1 MDEQLFKPGDLVWF
15 EPGIGFPLPGEVLE
29 IHEAAQITV
38 IGTSIDGKVR
48 KYFNTTG
55 FSSGTLTLTGM
66 WEVEVLW
73 NLRLSTVSRIIVLYT
88 HLHVF

>member
-1 MDEQLFKPGDLVWF
+1 MDEQLFRPGDLVWF

-48 KYFNTTG
+48 LLSNIYYTF
-55 FSSGTLTLTGM
+55 TL
-66 WEVEVLW
+66 VE
-73 NLRLSTVSRIIVLYT
+73 RG
-88 HLHVF
+88 H

>member
-55 FSSGTLTLTGM
+55 FSSGTLTLMGM
-66 WEVEVLW
+66 WEVEILW